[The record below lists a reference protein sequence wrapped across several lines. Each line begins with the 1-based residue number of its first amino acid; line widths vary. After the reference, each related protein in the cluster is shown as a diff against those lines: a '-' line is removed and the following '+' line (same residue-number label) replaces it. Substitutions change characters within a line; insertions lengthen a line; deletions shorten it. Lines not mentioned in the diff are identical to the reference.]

1 MLPARKPFPLRQP
14 GGGTGTAN
22 FSSRRSQPRLLKPGC
37 SENRDHCPPSPGHR
51 SPSLSS
57 ALVGPGMRVRGTY
70 VSEFVPLS
78 DFLVILRDCGEPLF
92 IIQKITAVRPPP
104 GRSHRRGS
112 CESLTAPSGCTH
124 TQYGW
129 HLEHLGKEIQ
139 PRGGGGGGPC
149 QTRGTKTEETLE
161 NMHEQRRRQ
170 IEEETSRDRVP
181 PPLGF
186 TPKPGRSHT
195 HMQTRRPGEEKW
207 GYKERSPSGCS
218 PSGKKNASWH
228 ITLL

>member
-1 MLPARKPFPLRQP
+1 MLRANKPLFPLHQP

-22 FSSRRSQPRLLKPGC
+22 FSRRAPRVSSNPLLGKPSPLPTHQLPPRPRL
-37 SENRDHCPPSPGHR
+37 R
-51 SPSLSS
+51 SP
-57 ALVGPGMRVRGTY
+57 ALLCPGLGMRSTY

-129 HLEHLGKEIQ
+129 HLEHLGKETQ
-139 PRGGGGGGPC
+139 PGG
-149 QTRGTKTEETLE
+149 
-161 NMHEQRRRQ
+161 
-170 IEEETSRDRVP
+170 
-181 PPLGF
+181 
-186 TPKPGRSHT
+186 
-195 HMQTRRPGEEKW
+195 
-207 GYKERSPSGCS
+207 
-218 PSGKKNASWH
+218 
-228 ITLL
+228 